1 MFISCIYQPVDV
13 CDRARVHLSIYL
25 SVYLPFRP
33 PSVPDLLLKR
43 FSPLSFQVSCGGQLR
58 AEKGLDRV
66 SQVSSCGWE
75 GGLLAA
81 AQVCPCLY
89 LLLVAAGVFVGFAR
103 SDGLSFTF
111 VFCCFVFMG
120 GSLF

>member
-1 MFISCIYQPVDV
+1 MTA
-13 CDRARVHLSIYL
+13 RAHIYL
-25 SVYLPFRP
+25 SICLFAIQA

-89 LLLVAAGVFVGFAR
+89 LLLVPAGVFVVGFAR